1 MRRST
6 FVRLPLLA
14 LALGALPALGHVT
27 AAPRARVL
35 IVLTNTAKVPGT
47 DRPTGV
53 WASEYTDPWRVFSA
67 AGFELHVASPRG
79 GIGPIDPRSGSAES
93 VKAYPE
99 AWAAMQATRPLADVK
114 PADYV
119 AVFLSGGHGTMWDFP
134 DDPNLRRIV
143 EQLLA
148 RDAPV
153 GAVCHG
159 PAGLLSARRADGT
172 PWVAGRR
179 VNAFTNQEEAAAG
192 MSRVVP
198 FLLEDRLRALG
209 GRFEAAGV
217 FQTHVAVDG
226 ALVTGQNPA
235 SSTAVA
241 TAMLEL
247 MKKQRAPN

>member
-6 FVRLPLLA
+6 FIRLPVIGLGLLTMTS
-14 LALGALPALGHVT
+14 LARAN
-27 AAPRARVL
+27 AAARERVL

-47 DRPTGV
+47 ERATGV
-53 WASEYTDPWRVFSA
+53 WASEYTDPWRVFSD
-67 AGFELHVASPRG
+67 AGYEVHVASPRG
-79 GIGPIDPRSGSAES
+79 GVGPIDPRSGSGDS
-93 VKAYPE
+93 VKRIPA
-99 AWAAMQATRPLADVK
+99 AWAAMQATRPLAELK
-114 PADYV
+114 SADYA

-143 EQLLA
+143 EETLG
-148 RDAPV
+148 RSAPV

-159 PAGLLSARRADGT
+159 PAGLLSARKADGT

-179 VNAFTNQEEAAAG
+179 VNGFTNLEEAAAG
-192 MSRVVP
+192 MKSVLP

-209 GRFEAAGV
+209 GRFESAGV
-217 FQTHVAVDG
+217 FQRHVAVDG

-241 TAMLEL
+241 EAMLEL
-247 MKKQRAPN
+247 LRKRRTP